1 MSGGPD
7 RKIKKKFWVKLVAE
21 FLEEGWGL
29 QLKSQLYWVVALVV
43 GTTVAAAFFTSFLL
57 AQLLLIRLGN
67 GEPSGL
73 GGRTG
78 SGRKARLFCPSQF
91 FPCYNKTI

>member
-1 MSGGPD
+1 M
-7 RKIKKKFWVKLVAE
+7 
-21 FLEEGWGL
+21 

-43 GTTVAAAFFTSFLL
+43 GATVAALFFTNFLL
-57 AQLLLIRLGN
+57 AQLLFIRLGN

-78 SGRKARLFCPSQF
+78 SG
-91 FPCYNKTI
+91 